1 MRRQP
6 VSAAA
11 RVLGLV
17 ASGIVLVQVAIFTGC
32 VDGTTPDCSDAAT
45 HCGPD
50 VDATTDVVTE
60 AALPEAS
67 PPSDAPNDTSSAA
80 DADGGGDADLDA
92 RDGG

>member
-1 MRRQP
+1 MRWQR
-6 VSAAA
+6 AA
-11 RVLGLV
+11 RVRVGGLV
-17 ASGIVLVQVAIFTGC
+17 ACSIVLVQLVIFTGC

-50 VDATTDVVTE
+50 VDATTDVGE

-67 PPSDAPNDTSSAA
+67 PPSDAPNDTSSTA
-80 DADGGGDADLDA
+80 DADAAPDADLDA